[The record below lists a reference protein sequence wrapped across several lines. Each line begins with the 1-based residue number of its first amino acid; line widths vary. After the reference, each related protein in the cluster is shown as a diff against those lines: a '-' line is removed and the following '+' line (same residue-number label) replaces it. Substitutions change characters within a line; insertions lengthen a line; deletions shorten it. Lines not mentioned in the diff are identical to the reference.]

1 MLNLVS
7 TTTSRENVMFSSCV
21 NSTSG
26 VNSMS
31 CVVNTTRGN
40 ATSRLVTAN
49 FGNYVTREIL
59 RGTTHVKMSGTVSSI
74 YLEIIAYEE
83 MITNAR
89 INN

>member
-1 MLNLVS
+1 
-7 TTTSRENVMFSSCV
+7 MFSSCV

-26 VNSMS
+26 VNSTS
-31 CVVNTTRGN
+31 CVNTTRGN

-59 RGTTHVKMSGTVSSI
+59 RGTTHVKMSDTVSSI